1 MENPWGLVGDAA
13 SDRARGHL
21 HEREARW
28 SRGRAGRRRRW
39 HHHAG
44 LWARRRWRARPIA
57 AWLAGT
63 REGRGW
69 WQPAL
74 TEASTTRPVP
84 APSSGRPSS
93 GRQASSAE
101 SPAAPAR
108 RSAASAAGPG
118 RSASSGSDRSS
129 VAGSPP
135 GTSTPS
141 VELGAQGHLV
151 AGPLEEL
158 VRAVDAA
165 SELDLNVFSD
175 EGLRTLLRG
184 LQSQMDRLAA
194 LRAKVTGDLTARAA
208 AAAPKGREASAAQ
221 RSRQFLHEELNLSPS
236 EAKNTTETGRK
247 LRGAPDTANRFG
259 SAQFGQA
266 HAKVITDPP
275 PRSTRYTVRSW
286 KRCYWTRP
294 ARSTRSSSDG
304 SRDAKWPAATR
315 PRQRKR
321 RNVATNAGPA
331 RWFRVRTE
339 ACTFEPACTRPMRR
353 HPPTR
358 RPRPGTAS
366 KLTPPRGGDDTV
378 IVGDVG
384 VDEDVR
390 HRYRSGADGELGSG
404 AEGGRETAP
413 AFGVPR
419 RPSSPVLL

>member
-57 AWLAGT
+57 AWLAGAGGPGLVAARADRGLDDT
-63 REGRGW
+63 PGPGPVLGSPLLGPSVQLGRVPSG
-69 WQPAL
+69 P
-74 TEASTTRPVP
+74 RPEVRCFR
-84 APSSGRPSS
+84 GRPREVGFVWFRPFL
-93 GRQASSAE
+93 GRRQPTRDVHAL
-101 SPAAPAR
+101 R
-108 RSAASAAGPG
+108 GT
-118 RSASSGSDRSS
+118 GS
-129 VAGSPP
+129 AGSPR
-135 GTSTPS
+135 GRAVGGAGSGGRCG
-141 VELGAQGHLV
+141 LGARPERLLGRGV
-151 AGPLEEL
+151 E
-158 VRAVDAA
+158 
-165 SELDLNVFSD
+165 N
-175 EGLRTLLRG
+175 LLRG
-184 LQSQMDRLAA
+184 LQPQMDRLAA
-194 LRAKVTGDLTARAA
+194 LLAKVTGDLTARAA

-259 SAQFGQA
+259 SGQFGQA

-304 SRDAKWPAATR
+304 SRAAKWPAATR

-339 ACTFEPACTRPMRR
+339 ACTFEPACTGRCGDT
-353 HPPTR
+353 H
-358 RPRPGTAS
+358 RPGDPDRG
-366 KLTPPRGGDDTV
+366 PPRSS
-378 IVGDVG
+378 
-384 VDEDVR
+384 R
-390 HRYRSGADGELGSG
+390 HRGAG
-404 AEGGRETAP
+404 TTP
-413 AFGVPR
+413 
-419 RPSSPVLL
+419 